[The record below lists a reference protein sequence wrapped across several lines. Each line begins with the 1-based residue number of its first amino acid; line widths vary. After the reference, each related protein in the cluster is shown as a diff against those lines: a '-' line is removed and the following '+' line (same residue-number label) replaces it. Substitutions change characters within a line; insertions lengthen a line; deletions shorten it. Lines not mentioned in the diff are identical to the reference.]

1 MHYISERAIVE
12 ETCPIRVNFI
22 EPENSQLMDQIISS
36 FTISIYFAECPFSST
51 FTLSLS
57 LIPA

>member
-12 ETCPIRVNFI
+12 ETCLKRVNFI
-22 EPENSQLMDQIISS
+22 EPENSQLMDQIFSS
-36 FTISIYFAECPFSST
+36 LIISIYFAECPLSST

>member
-12 ETCPIRVNFI
+12 ETSSRSVNFI
-22 EPENSQLMDQIISS
+22 EPENSKLMDQIFSKLFIK
-36 FTISIYFAECPFSST
+36 IYFAECPLSST

-57 LIPA
+57 FIPA